1 MAISKLAAS
10 TGSDNWEL
18 ISSVTPAAS
27 VTAVNFTGLAVY
39 RKLAIRWS
47 VVSMT
52 GSGSFRFRLNND
64 SGNNYDTSYLANIA
78 SGFQNIVTMGVSDFR
93 PINSNSEES
102 SGFLEII
109 NCDNTGVKFLV
120 DGYMVNSVTNTHVSN
135 HHYGIYRASAVVSQ
149 VNMIFSTITS
159 GAGTVALYGVK

>member
-1 MAISKLAAS
+1 MAISRIGG

-27 VTAVNFTGLAVY
+27 VTSVNFTGLAVY

-47 VVSMT
+47 LVDLT
-52 GSGSFRFRLNND
+52 GTGSFRVRLNND

-78 SGFQNIVTMGVSDFR
+78 SGFQNIATMAASDFR
-93 PINSNSEES
+93 PINSNSEQS

-120 DGYMVNSVTNTHVSN
+120 DGYLVNTVTNNFVAN
-135 HHYGIYRASAVVSQ
+135 QHYGIYRASAVVSQ
-149 VNMIFSTITS
+149 VNFIFSTNTV
-159 GAGTVALYGVK
+159 GTGTVALYGVK